1 MKFWLVVLLG
11 VSGVVQAASSDSQE
25 EALAWLRKMAAASR
39 QLNYSGTFVYQYG
52 NHVETSRVVHYV
64 NAAGGEF
71 ERLEAM
77 DGPPREVIRSNDQVV
92 CYLPNS
98 KAVLVEERHGRH
110 FPVLLPEQLNGI
122 TDSYHLKK
130 EDVDR
135 VADQDCV
142 WIAVLPR
149 DNLRYGRRFCAEVHS
164 GLPLRARTVN
174 EKNEPI
180 ESFAFTQVTLGG
192 SFNRDKVKS
201 RYAEKARVQNW
212 RVDRSALNVGSET
225 PSDTGWVLS
234 NQPAGFKKLMEVKR
248 SIAGRNGPVSHIV
261 FSDGMAAVSVFIEPA
276 TTRSHAAQS
285 LSHQGAV
292 NIYTRPYGGQLVT
305 VLGEAPAATVMQ
317 IGNSLELKSAATSV
331 R

>member
-1 MKFWLVVLLG
+1 MRIWVLVLLG
-11 VSGVVQAASSDSQE
+11 VAGIAQAAPTDTQD
-25 EALAWLRKMAAASR
+25 ALTWLKKMAAASR

-71 ERLEAM
+71 ERLETM

-92 CYLPNS
+92 CYLPNA
-98 KAVLVEERHGRH
+98 KAVLVEERKGRH
-110 FPVLLPEQLNGI
+110 FPALLPEQLNGI
-122 TDSYHLKK
+122 TDNYQLKK
-130 EDVDR
+130 ENTDR

-164 GLPLRARTVN
+164 GLPLLARTVN
-174 EKNEPI
+174 EKNESV
-180 ESFAFTQVTLGG
+180 ESFAFTQLTLGG
-192 SFNRDKVKS
+192 SFNRDKVRS
-201 RYAEKARVQNW
+201 RYAEKAKAQNW
-212 RVDRSALNVGSET
+212 RIDRSALNVGPEM
-225 PSDTGWVLS
+225 PADTGWVLN

-261 FSDGMAAVSVFIEPA
+261 FSDGLAAVSVFIEPA
-276 TTRSHAAQS
+276 GRPQSPQS

-317 IGNSLELKSAATSV
+317 IGNSLELRSAATSV